1 MRSPGDRSTKPQHA
15 ELDEFTQENRAS
27 AAVKMETAGN
37 SLFVFECEPEP
48 VAPIAK
54 TGELFDVTRA
64 EPVVAPRPAALS
76 RGESEARRREHR
88 RHARVVRFGAHA
100 AAWRAQHSRLGAV
113 VRFEAQRGSSALR
126 RAMALVT
133 HKSSSASAASRQAMR
148 RTSLRLRERMRPAPS
163 PITVTAFDYQ
173 ESNGFV
179 VAVLLGMAVV
189 GYGSFLVGSWRS
201 PGVSVTR
208 AAALTTDAAAQ
219 RPRPVVAARPGTATA
234 GTSLAR
240 PAMGTGNPLA
250 GTPRIVAARPVAV
263 TPNARTLNAM
273 WQRRDTRSLDQA
285 FNSLRQQ
292 TLAFHRCGMRVI
304 DAERAVARCEGVASA
319 GTPASRATTWTIDFR
334 RTAGRW
340 AMARVATRPST
351 GLAKR

>member
-1 MRSPGDRSTKPQHA
+1 
-15 ELDEFTQENRAS
+15 
-27 AAVKMETAGN
+27 
-37 SLFVFECEPEP
+37 
-48 VAPIAK
+48 
-54 TGELFDVTRA
+54 
-64 EPVVAPRPAALS
+64 
-76 RGESEARRREHR
+76 
-88 RHARVVRFGAHA
+88 
-100 AAWRAQHSRLGAV
+100 
-113 VRFEAQRGSSALR
+113 
-126 RAMALVT
+126 MALVT
-133 HKSSSASAASRQAMR
+133 HKSSSATAASRQAMR
-148 RTSLRLRERMRPAPS
+148 RTSLRLRERVRPAPS
-163 PITVTAFDYQ
+163 PTTVTAFDYQ

-219 RPRPVVAARPGTATA
+219 RPRPVVEARPGTAA
-234 GTSLAR
+234 GISLAR
-240 PAMGTGNPLA
+240 PAMDTGNPLA
-250 GTPRIVAARPVAV
+250 GTPRVVATRTVAV

-319 GTPASRATTWTIDFR
+319 GTQASRATTWTIDFQ

-340 AMARVATRPST
+340 AMTRVATRPST
-351 GLAKR
+351 AR